1 MCVSAFFLA
10 VRGSAVQKGIMN
22 ESESTLRFGDLAHNI
37 A

>member
-22 ESESTLRFGDLAHNI
+22 ESESSLRFARI
-37 A
+37 ITYFF